1 MRYFCLTC
9 DYDGTIAHDGRCAPS
24 TVKALKR
31 VAESGRKLV
40 LATGRTLPELI
51 EVFPEIS
58 IFDRVVAENG
68 AVLYGPASRD
78 QKSLCERPDDE
89 FVQELKRRG
98 VSPLQVGQCI
108 IATWHPHESTALEVI
123 REQGLE
129 LQVIFNKDAVMV
141 LPSGVNKWS
150 GLKAALNELH
160 LSPHNTVGVGDAE
173 NDHAF
178 LRMCECSVAVNN
190 ALPSVKERADLV
202 TTQSHGEGV
211 EELIEKILAE
221 DLQSLAPRLKR
232 HHILLGRTETGQ
244 EVSLPPYGSRLLVAG
259 PSGGG
264 KSTTVSAIVERLIEH
279 KYQVCLFDPEGDYDE
294 FEQLVTLG
302 GPQRVPAAS
311 EILEVLNTREQSMSV
326 NLLGVPVADR
336 PSVFL
341 SLLSRIQQLRTQTGR
356 PHWLIIDEAHHLLP
370 ATLES
375 ASLAIPKELSSFAL
389 VTVHPDKVAR
399 AIMSSINGLIAIGPD
414 PAALIS
420 QFSAGA
426 GKDLAPATLPT
437 PPSEAGQVVIW
448 MIHESSGPTKVLV
461 EPAKVDLRRH
471 RRKYAAGELGEDKS
485 FYFRGPQKKLNLRA
499 QNMNLFAQLAEGVDD
514 ETWNFHL
521 RNEDYSRWLRESVK
535 DREVADEVAAIEK
548 NPRLR
553 PAESRS
559 RIIDAIRKHYT
570 APA

>member
-31 VAESGRKLV
+31 IAESGRKLV

-51 EVFPEIS
+51 EVFPDIA

-68 AVLYGPASRD
+68 AILYRPASHD
-78 QKSLCERPDDE
+78 QKCLCEKPDLE
-89 FVQELKRRG
+89 FVQELKRQG
-98 VSPLQVGQCI
+98 VSPLEVGQCI
-108 IATWHPHESTALEVI
+108 IATWHPYESTALEVI

-129 LQVIFNKDAVMV
+129 LQVIFNKNAVMI

-150 GLKAALNELH
+150 GLKVALNELH

-178 LRMCECSVAVNN
+178 LRMCECSVAVSN
-190 ALPSVKERADLV
+190 ALPAVKERVDFV
-202 TTQSHGEGV
+202 TEKSHGEGV
-211 EELIEKILAE
+211 EELIDKILSE
-221 DLQSLAPRLKR
+221 DLQGLGPRLKR
-232 HHILLGRTETGQ
+232 HHILLGRAENGQ
-244 EVSLPPYGSRLLVAG
+244 DFSLDPYGSRLVVAG

-264 KSTTVSAIVERLIEH
+264 KSTAVSAIVERLIENR
-279 KYQVCLFDPEGDYDE
+279 YQVCLFDPEGDYDE
-294 FEQLVTLG
+294 FERLVTLG

-311 EILEVLNTREQSMSV
+311 EILEVLNTREQSMSI

-356 PHWLIIDEAHHLLP
+356 PHWLILDEAHHLLP
-370 ATLES
+370 GTLES

-399 AIMSSINGLIAIGPD
+399 AILTSVNGVIAIGPD
-414 PAALIS
+414 PAAVIS

-426 GKDLAPATLPT
+426 GKDLAPATLP
-437 PPSEAGQVVIW
+437 EAPTESGEAVVW
-448 MIHESSGPTKVLV
+448 MLHESSGPVKVYV
-461 EPAKVDLRRH
+461 EPAKVELRRH

-521 RNEDYSRWLRESVK
+521 RNADYSRWLRESVK
-535 DREVADEVAAIEK
+535 DREIAEEVAAIEN

-559 RIIDAIRKHYT
+559 QIIDAIRKHYT

>member
-9 DYDGTIAHDGRCAPS
+9 DYDGTIARNGVCAPS
-24 TVKALKR
+24 TVLALKR

-40 LATGRTLPELI
+40 LATGRTLPELLEI
-51 EVFPEIS
+51 FPEVS
-58 IFDRVVAENG
+58 IFERVVAENG
-68 AVLYGPASRD
+68 AILYRPASHD
-78 QKSLCERPDDE
+78 QKALCEKPDPE
-89 FVQELKRRG
+89 FVAELKRRG
-98 VSPLQVGQCI
+98 VAPLHLGQCI
-108 IATWHPHESTALEVI
+108 VATWHPYEATALEVI

-141 LPSGVNKWS
+141 LPSGINKWS

-178 LRMCECSVAVNN
+178 LRMCECSVAVGN
-190 ALPSVKERADLV
+190 ALPAVKERADLV
-202 TTQSHGEGV
+202 TEKTHGEGV
-211 EELIEKILAE
+211 EQLIDKLLSE
-221 DLQSLAPRLKR
+221 DLQSVAPRLKR
-232 HHILLGRTETGQ
+232 HHIRLGRTETGQ
-244 EVSLPPYGSRLLVAG
+244 EFSLNPYGSRLLVAG

-264 KSTTVSAIVERLIEH
+264 KSTTVSAIVERLIEN

-336 PSVFL
+336 PAIFL
-341 SLLSRIQQLRTQTGR
+341 SLLSRIQELRAQTGR

-370 ATLES
+370 ASLDS
-375 ASLAIPKELSSFAL
+375 ASLAIPKELSSFVL
-389 VTVHPDKVAR
+389 VTVHPDKVTR
-399 AIMSSINGLIAIGPD
+399 AIMSSINGVIAIGPD
-414 PAALIS
+414 PAAVIS

-426 GKDLAPATLPT
+426 GKDLPPVVLPAPS
-437 PPSEAGQVVIW
+437 SEPGEAVVW
-448 MIHESSGPTKVLV
+448 MLHESSGPMKIFV
-461 EPAKVDLRRH
+461 EPAKVELRRH
-471 RRKYAAGELGEDKS
+471 RRKYAAGELGADKS

-521 RNEDYSRWLRESVK
+521 KNADYSRWLRESVK
-535 DREVADEVAAIEK
+535 DREIADEVAAIET

-553 PAESRS
+553 PAESRVQ
-559 RIIDAIRKHYT
+559 IIDAIRKHYT

>member
-9 DYDGTIAHDGRCAPS
+9 DYDGTIARGGRCLAS

-31 VAESGRKLV
+31 VAASGRKLV
-40 LATGRTLPELI
+40 LATGRVLPELLEI
-51 EVFPEIS
+51 FPEVS
-58 IFDRVVAENG
+58 LFDRVVAENG
-68 AVLYGPASRD
+68 AVLYRPGTHD
-78 QKSLCERPDDE
+78 QKTLGEPPDRE
-89 FVQELKRRG
+89 FVNELRRRG
-98 VSPLQVGQCI
+98 VSPLHVGECI
-108 IATWHPHESTALEVI
+108 VATWHPFESTALEVI

-129 LQVIFNKDAVMV
+129 LQVIFNKNAVMI
-141 LPSGVNKWS
+141 LPSGVNKGS

-160 LSPHNTVGVGDAE
+160 LSRHNIVGVGDAE

-178 LRMCECSVAVNN
+178 LRMCECSVAVSN
-190 ALPSVKERADLV
+190 ALPALKERADLV
-202 TTQSHGEGV
+202 TERSHGEGV
-211 EELIEKILAE
+211 EELIERLLSE

-232 HHILLGRTETGQ
+232 HHILLGRNETGQ
-244 EVSLPPYGSRLLVAG
+244 DFSLDPYGSRIVVAG
-259 PSGGG
+259 PSGAG
-264 KSTTVSAIVERLIEH
+264 KSTTVSALVERLIEH

-326 NLLGVPVADR
+326 NLLGVPIADR

-341 SLLSRIQQLRTQTGR
+341 SLLSSIQQLRAQTGC

-370 ATLES
+370 STLDS
-375 ASLAIPKELSSFAL
+375 ASLGIPKELSSFAM

-399 AIMSSINGLIAIGPD
+399 AILSSINGLIAIGPD
-414 PAALIS
+414 PASVIS
-420 QFSAGA
+420 QFGAGA
-426 GKDLAPATLPT
+426 GKDLPPARLPAPPCE
-437 PPSEAGQVVIW
+437 SGEAVVW
-448 MIHESSGPTKVLV
+448 MFHESSEPVKVII
-461 EPAKVDLRRH
+461 EPGKAELRRH
-471 RRKYAAGELGEDKS
+471 RRKYAAGELGTDKS

-521 RNEDYSRWLRESVK
+521 QNADYSRWLRESVK
-535 DREVADEVAAIEK
+535 DREIAEQVASIEK
-548 NPRLR
+548 NPGLK
-553 PAESRS
+553 PAESRAQ
-559 RIIDAIRKHYT
+559 IIDAIRKHYT